1 MNNPKNDA
9 YYIGKILTD
18 LYFIAKHMS
27 GVTIK
32 TLAENEVLLDSMSFR
47 LIQIQE
53 NAKKLTE
60 AYKEAHN
67 TIPWTDIA
75 GLRNRIVHDYGNVDL
90 NIIFSTLVHDIPWL
104 ITEFEKAK

>member
-1 MNNPKNDA
+1 MNNVKNDA
-9 YYIGKILTD
+9 YYIEKILTD
-18 LYFIAKHMS
+18 LRFIVEHMD
-27 GVTIK
+27 GITIK
-32 TLAENEVLLDSMSFR
+32 ALGENEVLLDSMSFR

-60 AYKEAHN
+60 AYKATHN

-90 NIIFSTLVHDIPWL
+90 NIIFSTLTDDVPWL
-104 ITEFEKAK
+104 IKELENI